1 MRTSAQGPELI
12 ACGAPA
18 AGQVGLF
25 PGRLLG
31 KHLYGH
37 ILGASTTGSVLYPT
51 YTKHTELRLLDETPT
66 IRDEQCA
73 EGAPDGQGEPGATEG
88 TCLFIGSD
96 LT

>member
-1 MRTSAQGPELI
+1 M
-12 ACGAPA
+12 
-18 AGQVGLF
+18 
-25 PGRLLG
+25 
-31 KHLYGH
+31 
-37 ILGASTTGSVLYPT
+37 LYPN

-88 TCLFIGSD
+88 TCLLMGSD